1 MKPKTLGIFLLIL
14 FFSMGAI
21 LLYYYQQ
28 STTRTYAYSGG
39 ELWLNDGQW
48 LAIPNDNVIQI
59 MDCQNRLVQEIILP
73 TEQLPQDYTLYLFD
87 EGIVAK
93 GKERQQLIT
102 HDDKYYQFFDLSLW
116 NWKGERV
123 HQETLAAAIKASGTA
138 FNELELLKHSP
149 FWPKTTETDYYD
161 LNVPYWVDENYLVLD
176 MGLRMISFDLRD
188 GHTTLLH
195 DMSDRREDYQ
205 RRLLQWS
212 GYNTAISE
220 GSLFFTAYDAQSL
233 LMKFTDGICELLFDH
248 MAIQQFWINK
258 EMIVVKVADD
268 KSSCF
273 YGAFND
279 SIKDFFEVLTYD
291 YALYDEMICQEYFA
305 AIICDVKE
313 NLIKS
318 VIFDAKQKTLT
329 FHALTK
335 ITTENS
341 WLPLEF
347 VGIIPYKNEFI
358 FAFTESLTGGYV
370 LCDDEG
376 QIKEQSKRNN
386 IADYMKKEQIVLG
399 NNRTHYPA
407 AGCYL
412 KIIFDEE
419 NRQRQIRIERI

>member
-205 RRLLQWS
+205 RRLLQ
-212 GYNTAISE
+212 
-220 GSLFFTAYDAQSL
+220 
-233 LMKFTDGICELLFDH
+233 M
-248 MAIQQFWINK
+248 
-258 EMIVVKVADD
+258 
-268 KSSCF
+268 
-273 YGAFND
+273 
-279 SIKDFFEVLTYD
+279 
-291 YALYDEMICQEYFA
+291 
-305 AIICDVKE
+305 
-313 NLIKS
+313 
-318 VIFDAKQKTLT
+318 
-329 FHALTK
+329 
-335 ITTENS
+335 
-341 WLPLEF
+341 
-347 VGIIPYKNEFI
+347 
-358 FAFTESLTGGYV
+358 
-370 LCDDEG
+370 
-376 QIKEQSKRNN
+376 
-386 IADYMKKEQIVLG
+386 
-399 NNRTHYPA
+399 
-407 AGCYL
+407 
-412 KIIFDEE
+412 
-419 NRQRQIRIERI
+419 